1 MDPEHLK
8 DAAQRRDN
16 AAKLGVPIGV
26 PGSTLQNPEMDEI
39 PHDDE
44 EAQRAYYEKEGTD
57 ELTTTDVF
65 QGVTKVELSAPPDE
79 ELPPPIVFLG
89 DRKKV
94 RGTYREFVV
103 FDDDQVLPEY
113 MLLYKRGYNKETF
126 HIVD

>member
-1 MDPEHLK
+1 
-8 DAAQRRDN
+8 
-16 AAKLGVPIGV
+16 
-26 PGSTLQNPEMDEI
+26 MDEL

-89 DRKKV
+89 DRKKDIEGTAPVVVYPDQHLEREALAEVSV
-94 RGTYREFVV
+94 RTTSRDLVRPS
-103 FDDDQVLPEY
+103 L
-113 MLLYKRGYNKETF
+113 MTAWARARSTF
-126 HIVD
+126 RPRSTRIPC